1 MRLIKSGRRAIAAM
15 GLLATSFVAGGSAP
29 SRDPMLYANDE
40 PGPGNVVT
48 AQEVAA
54 SNEEVKGAYAA
65 LARMW
70 TTQFEQIGQEFVVP
84 TLLRYR
90 GNVRS
95 ACGVIPANNAAY
107 CDAQNAIYFDDV
119 FVAGLGKGTGRALG
133 TDGDMASVG
142 VIAHEVGHAVAIQL
156 GRFSRYT
163 YDNEA
168 AADCLAGAFARQ
180 SEKDGSLEAGDVEE
194 AFFGM
199 ASAADPTPQL
209 TGDRRVDARIVSRT
223 RLMGHGTR
231 EQRMANFRSG
241 LSGGPGACLPDFRT
255 QA

>member
-1 MRLIKSGRRAIAAM
+1 MTLFKSDGRAIAAM
-15 GLLATSFVAGGSAP
+15 ALMATCLVGAGTPQAAE
-29 SRDPMLYANDE
+29 PMLYANDD
-40 PGPGNVVT
+40 PPTGIVVT
-48 AQEVAA
+48 AKELAA

-65 LARMW
+65 MARMW
-70 TTQFEQIGQEFVVP
+70 TTHFEELGEEFVVP
-84 TLLRYR
+84 RLLRYR

-95 ACGVIPANNAAY
+95 ECGIIPANNAAY
-107 CDAQNAIYFDDV
+107 CDAQNAIYFDEV

-180 SEKDGSLEAGDVEE
+180 SEKDGSLEKGDVEE
-194 AFFGM
+194 AFYGM
-199 ASAADPTPQL
+199 ATAADPTPQL
-209 TGDRRVDARIVSRT
+209 TGNRRVDARTISRT

-241 LSGGPGACLPDFRT
+241 LTDGPGACLPDFR
-255 QA
+255 QRE